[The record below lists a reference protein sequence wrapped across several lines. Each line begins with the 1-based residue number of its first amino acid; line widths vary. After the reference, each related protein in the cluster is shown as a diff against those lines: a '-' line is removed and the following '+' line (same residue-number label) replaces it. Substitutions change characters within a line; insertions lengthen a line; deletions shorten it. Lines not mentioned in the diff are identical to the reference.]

1 MLDLVWISY
10 PGLHIDHDLQLY
22 LFFDSFFIAWF
33 WMCIWI
39 LCRCWEWACGNC
51 ETQRVAWRV
60 IEVIAIYFGIYFE
73 MEAGNKSRVLR
84 IAILKSVYAC
94 HHWEWWHVNFL
105 AEIWLIFGFCQGWNI
120 LLYESPRRK
129 PGWRFTAGF
138 QFSGT
143 SVVMPRARS
152 IS

>member
-51 ETQRVAWRV
+51 ETERIAWRV

-84 IAILKSVYAC
+84 IAIFEKCLCMPSLGMMACEFSCRNMVDIWILPRLKYPALRVPPAETRLTVYRRLWT
-94 HHWEWWHVNFL
+94 WEREWGNKV
-105 AEIWLIFGFCQGWNI
+105 
-120 LLYESPRRK
+120 
-129 PGWRFTAGF
+129 
-138 QFSGT
+138 
-143 SVVMPRARS
+143 
-152 IS
+152 